1 MTEGLGGLRKSLR
14 NKKTQVRCFYMH
26 EKDSQYTAEFHELYI
41 NAKKLVDEDIAE
53 WGGKM
58 NDINDP
64 QERDFYLS
72 VVTHFL
78 QKRQQDVI
86 NKGIF

>member
-1 MTEGLGGLRKSLR
+1 
-14 NKKTQVRCFYMH
+14 MH
-26 EKDSQYTAEFHELYI
+26 EKDSQYTVEFHNLYV
-41 NAKKLVDEDIAE
+41 NAKKLVDNYIAE

-58 NDINDP
+58 DDIADP
-64 QERDFYLS
+64 QERDFYIS